1 MEDKEVQ
8 IRRIMLSLNRID
20 EIYYRWGRKVGIKE
34 NLLVLLYALSDGGH
48 YTQKQICEEWLIPK
62 TTINTLIKECVRD
75 GLIVLR
81 HEPHS
86 KEQLICLTE
95 AGRQHSDEVLRTLK
109 QAEARAY
116 DETLK
121 RCGAGITEVFE
132 EFAARLQEA
141 CEDAAPGGS
150 P

>member
-34 NLLVLLYALSDGGH
+34 NLLALLYALSDGGH

-86 KEQLICLTE
+86 KE
-95 AGRQHSDEVLRTLK
+95 VLRTLK

-116 DETLK
+116 DETLN